1 MDGDFDFIIVGA
13 GSAGCVL
20 ADRLTNGTRHRV
32 LVLEAGGTDQRLFV
46 QMPLGYGKTYYDP
59 AVNWCY
65 RTEPDPGLAGQRD
78 YWPRGKVLGGSSSIN
93 AMVYV
98 RGHPTDYDD
107 WKAAGNPG
115 WGWDDVL
122 PAYRAM
128 EDFEEGPNDW
138 RGRGGPLHVSANR
151 RDLHPLIHPY
161 LEACRMVGL
170 PTRDDFNGPEQEGA
184 GHYQITVKGGRRN
197 SAARAFLR
205 PALRRGRVALRT
217 GALVTRVLFDGRRA
231 TGVEYRHGG
240 RSHTARAAGGVILSG
255 GAVNSPQLLMLSGIG
270 PGAHLQDLGLPVLI
284 DNPNVGA
291 HLNDHQG
298 LNYTWRTRV
307 PSLNEQLR
315 PWWGKMLHGARWLLT
330 GRGPLGISINI
341 GGGFFRTDPART
353 RPNMQ
358 LYLQAVTTVIPRDG
372 ERPILSPDPWPGLSI
387 GLSNCRPTSRGQITL
402 AAPDP
407 AAPPRITMRALAT
420 PEDVAEMLAAVKML
434 RRIAAQ
440 PPLAR
445 LIDRELRPGPEV
457 QDDDAM
463 IADIRQRSGTVYHA
477 SCTCR
482 MGPDPAS
489 AVVDP
494 RLRLH
499 GADALRVIDASAFP
513 TLIGGNTNAPAMLM
527 GWKGAEMVLADAR

>member
-1 MDGDFDFIIVGA
+1 
-13 GSAGCVL
+13 
-20 ADRLTNGTRHRV
+20 
-32 LVLEAGGTDQRLFV
+32 
-46 QMPLGYGKTYYDP
+46 
-59 AVNWCY
+59 
-65 RTEPDPGLAGQRD
+65 
-78 YWPRGKVLGGSSSIN
+78 
-93 AMVYV
+93 
-98 RGHPTDYDD
+98 
-107 WKAAGNPG
+107 
-115 WGWDDVL
+115 
-122 PAYRAM
+122 
-128 EDFEEGPNDW
+128 
-138 RGRGGPLHVSANR
+138 
-151 RDLHPLIHPY
+151 
-161 LEACRMVGL
+161 
-170 PTRDDFNGPEQEGA
+170 
-184 GHYQITVKGGRRN
+184 
-197 SAARAFLR
+197 
-205 PALRRGRVALRT
+205 
-217 GALVTRVLFDGRRA
+217 
-231 TGVEYRHGG
+231 
-240 RSHTARAAGGVILSG
+240 
-255 GAVNSPQLLMLSGIG
+255 QLLMLSGIG
-270 PGAHLQDLGLPVLI
+270 PGAHLQELGLPVLI

-358 LYLQAVTTVIPRDG
+358 LYLQVVTTVIPRDG

-499 GADALRVIDASAFP
+499 GADALRVIDAGAFP

-527 GWKGAEMVLADAR
+527 GWKGAEMVLDDAR